1 MRRLFV
7 HVVLMVITFGLGLG
21 VDWLIPKSKVNS
33 PPAYKSE
40 VVVPMA
46 VEAQPAAPVSLAVP
60 LQHLIFDYDPTSFVP
75 DGVYLVNGAT
85 PLEFREFNGFDLSW
99 TEFEDHWSGYV
110 GLRTYSDNVYGN
122 QTAVFALVTERRL
135 FFATSRDQNGI
146 EYRFDG
152 EFLLN
157 PKPHADTN
165 ATVLRGMLTKSRNGR
180 KIAERQFE
188 FRLEFL
194 GC

>member
-1 MRRLFV
+1 MKRLFV
-7 HVVLMVITFGLGLG
+7 HVVLMLLTFGLGLG
-21 VDWLIPKSKVNS
+21 VDWLIPKSKVSNA
-33 PPAYKSE
+33 PPVIKAE
-40 VVVPMA
+40 AVEPTV
-46 VEAQPAAPVSLAVP
+46 VEAQPAPLSLAAP
-60 LQHLIFDYDPTSFVP
+60 LQHLIFDYDPARFVP

-99 TEFEDHWSGYV
+99 TEFEKHWSGYV

-122 QTAVFALVTERRL
+122 HTAVFALVTERRL

-180 KIAERQFE
+180 KIAERQFQ